1 MIKLQNW
8 LQFIYKYTPN
18 TPIYI
23 YSLILESTISLYI
36 LCEWFV
42 LALQNLQYL
51 FLLLIVRL
59 QYRHRMFDP
68 FIFFDHFQ
76 LLKTAQIIQCFRTT
90 LVNIFQ
96 LMQIQNPYDKETIIL
111 LKRGFQRRVQQN
123 LVASVIEQIDE
134 LFINIQ
140 LIWTD

>member
-1 MIKLQNW
+1 
-8 LQFIYKYTPN
+8 
-18 TPIYI
+18 
-23 YSLILESTISLYI
+23 
-36 LCEWFV
+36 
-42 LALQNLQYL
+42 
-51 FLLLIVRL
+51 
-59 QYRHRMFDP
+59 MFDP

-140 LIWTD
+140 LI